1 MSRGVFDL
9 LVRLLAWLLVC
20 LLVCQPTRRARTSA
34 GRAYR
39 CVTAGTD
46 CNRAKSALMSPAAR
60 SNSGR

>member
-9 LVRLLAWLLVC
+9 LVRLLVRLPMR
-20 LLVCQPTRRARTSA
+20 LLVCQPVRRARTSA